1 MSMWGAAVSNPPHY
15 HYVQGPKSAG
25 PQRGPAGPVLSG
37 PSVRHLRPQSS
48 YSLPHGT
55 NGPGRWG
62 WSGGHA
68 SSFDR
73 RQLKVPPQPAR
84 PAPSRPAQSRNTASY
99 KVDPEL
105 IFTKQ
110 EKIGKGSFGEVFKG
124 VDNRT
129 QQVVAIKI
137 IDLEEAE
144 DEIEDIQQEIMVL
157 SQCDSPYVTKY
168 YGSYLK
174 VQLTLDS
181 PPCWFYYDAR
191 YHCNA
196 GRARE
201 KAGGPGRGPP
211 AKLEGQVPKVLNAP
225 HSDLR
230 LAPRL

>member
-1 MSMWGAAVSNPPHY
+1 MWGAAVSNPPHY
-15 HYVQGPKSAG
+15 HYIQGANGPV
-25 PQRGPAGPVLSG
+25 PQRGPSGPILAGPNK
-37 PSVRHLRPQSS
+37 HLRPQSS
-48 YSLPHGT
+48 YSLPHGS

-62 WSGGHA
+62 WSGSNA

-84 PAPSRPAQSRNTASY
+84 PAPVRPAHNKNAANY

-174 VQLTLDS
+174 
-181 PPCWFYYDAR
+181 
-191 YHCNA
+191 NA
-196 GRARE
+196 SENSKHETRDTGGDGAV
-201 KAGGPGRGPP
+201 AG
-211 AKLEGQVPKVLNAP
+211 K
-225 HSDLR
+225 
-230 LAPRL
+230 

>member
-1 MSMWGAAVSNPPHY
+1 MWGAAVSNPPHY
-15 HYVQGPKSAG
+15 HYVQGSPGAMPPSG
-25 PQRGPAGPVLSG
+25 PSGPVLAG
-37 PSVRHLRPQSS
+37 PPSMKHLRPQSS
-48 YSLPHGT
+48 YSLPHGS

-62 WSGGHA
+62 WPVNPV

-73 RQLKVPPQPAR
+73 RQMKVPPQPAR
-84 PAPSRPAQSRNTASY
+84 PAPVRPSQSRNTVAS

-174 VQLTLDS
+174 GLRSWILPADLTTNASSREAL
-181 PPCWFYYDAR
+181 AR
-191 YHCNA
+191 CDFILGYS
-196 GRARE
+196 
-201 KAGGPGRGPP
+201 
-211 AKLEGQVPKVLNAP
+211 KVEV
-225 HSDLR
+225 
-230 LAPRL
+230 